1 MHELT
6 ENLLYKLEERVMSL
20 LTDAETKRHET
31 EVMLHDAEAMRQQI
45 QRLQQDVAM
54 LQQENSAMKQ
64 EKDGHARKLQDL
76 VSLLDSV
83 NPVESTPM
91 HSGYASVT
99 PLLAQA

>member
-31 EVMLHDAEAMRQQI
+31 EVMLQEAEAMRQQI
-45 QRLQQDVAM
+45 QRLTQEVSA
-54 LQQENSAMKQ
+54 LQQEISSMNQ
-64 EKDGHARKLQDL
+64 EKDGHTRKLQDL

-83 NPVESTPM
+83 NPVEATPM
-91 HSGYASVT
+91 HSGYATVT